1 MKISVEALVKSDI
14 NTVWRSWTTPEDINQ
29 WNAASDD
36 WHNPR
41 SENDLKVGGRF
52 SYRMEA
58 RDGSRGFDFEG
69 TYTKIDDKSLIEFKM
84 DDGRLVSI
92 DFRPENDG
100 VRVIETFDAEGE
112 HSAEQQRQGWQ
123 SIIDNF
129 ARHVEAK
136 ARRQ

>member
-14 NTVWRSWTTPEDINQ
+14 NAVWCAWTTPEGINQ

-41 SENDLKVGGRF
+41 SVNDLRVGGRF

-58 RDGSRGFDFEG
+58 RDGSMGFDFEG
-69 TYTKIDDKSLIEFKM
+69 TYTKIDENRLIEYKM

-92 DFRPENDG
+92 DFRSENDG
-100 VRVIETFDAEGE
+100 VRVIETFDAEDE
-112 HSAEQQRQGWQ
+112 SSAEQQRQGWQ
-123 SIIDNF
+123 SILDNF
-129 ARHVEAK
+129 VRHVDALNP
-136 ARRQ
+136 